1 MKMKR
6 MKKIFAIILVFALVL
21 GSTSH
26 YGATKSV
33 QAAPAESGN
42 VEEHQELG
50 EATSFEGEERLYR
63 ENNEA
68 ARLDETGTEIES
80 KLGKTRSASNDNP
93 NGAYYLPFNSPQSD
107 NIDTEGENR
116 WWGVISEETARISTM
131 MVAEDDTVDFDL
143 YVYHLNEE
151 TSTLELVGYSIED
164 AGAYEIVDMVVDAG
178 TYYIQIASHSGTG
191 NFALV
196 SYLSTQY
203 IANEINDTIEYA
215 TDLPEKGTITDTI
228 DSPIDLDVYK
238 FTLADTADKTFTL
251 VCPSGCNYKMYI
263 LKESTGTPHDVTS
276 GAVYSLEADTYY
288 LVVVSADGTY
298 SNSLP
303 YTLTVTH
310 ENYVAGPEDLLEYNG
325 YVLQKGGESGLD
337 YYINGKKIDFSYEY
351 KYNVSVG
358 DSYLNATM
366 KMTTRSTSKVVET
379 AFTDTNGEDHEGI
392 MFIKYKSSFNDSSRN
407 LALYIPINDVNYS
420 YHRSA
425 SASMAPTSVHI
436 SQRVFANVIVDVD
449 TGKVIDL
456 FSPNWYYE
464 SGDSHHSRNIADIY
478 AIYENFD

>member
-1 MKMKR
+1 MK
-6 MKKIFAIILVFALVL
+6 MKKIFATILVFALVL
-21 GSTSH
+21 CSTSH
-26 YGATKSV
+26 YGTMKSV
-33 QAAPAESGN
+33 QAASAEDGS
-42 VEEHQELG
+42 VEEYHELG
-50 EATSFEGEERLYR
+50 EAIHFDGEERLYK
-63 ENNEA
+63 ENSEA

-80 KLGKTRSASNDNP
+80 KLGKIRSASNDDP

-131 MVAEDDTVDFDL
+131 MVAGDDTVDFDL
-143 YVYHLNEE
+143 YIYRLNEE

-191 NFALV
+191 TFALV

-215 TDLPEKGTITDTI
+215 TDLPEQGTITDAI
-228 DSPIDLDVYK
+228 DSPIDLDVYG
-238 FTLADTADKTFTL
+238 FALADAAKKSFALT
-251 VCPSGCNYKMYI
+251 CPSGCNYKMYI
-263 LKESTGTPHDVTS
+263 YEKSTGDSHDVIS
-276 GAVYSLEADTYY
+276 GEIYSLEAGTYY
-288 LVVVSADGTY
+288 LVVAPADGTY
-298 SNSLP
+298 SSSLP

-310 ENYVAGPEDLLEYNG
+310 ENFVAAPENLLEYNG
-325 YVLQKGGESGLD
+325 YVLQRGGASGLD

-366 KMTTRSTSKVVET
+366 KMTTRSTSTVCET
-379 AFTDTNGEDHEGI
+379 AEDNHEGI
-392 MFIKYKSSFNDSSRN
+392 MFIKYKSSFNSSSRN

-425 SASMAPTSVHI
+425 SDSMAPTSVHI
-436 SQRVFANVIVDVD
+436 SKRVFAYVIVDVD

-456 FSPNWYYE
+456 FSPNWYYD
-464 SGDSHHSRNIADIY
+464 SGDSNHSHSIANVY
-478 AIYENFD
+478 AIYEDFD